1 MEKEEK
7 FFFNHYSLTSDDA
20 TNLLSTMIEGIKVF
34 YLKKRL
40 ENTTF
45 YFYTE
50 MDSFWDFKVDTHLT
64 MRDVFFS
71 LEDAYKS
78 FFIQFIEKSVKI
90 ENIFENEEILNQLPN
105 YDIVIKGDGSG
116 EQYYLFVLNT
126 DLNGVLLSFN
136 QGTWVESLVEVC
148 KVEDNNYIDIKLK
161 NIAKKEHAI
170 ELLSFENEALKEKV
184 LGNLSHE
191 NIKYTDAFITWLNL
205 RDISHL
211 EHIVE
216 KINFA
221 MEHKL
226 ERRAGAIGKIN
237 SKEINNLFEVVV
249 GSPQGM
255 EDAQI
260 RVFFKDFDGVTYFLY
275 GFIKRNE
282 YGISYEKLGH
292 ISNTLKIIKDE
303 KLDEI

>member
-50 MDSFWDFKVDTHLT
+50 MDNFWDFKIDTHLT

-90 ENIFENEEILNQLPN
+90 ENIFENEEILEKLPN

-126 DLNGVLLSFN
+126 DLNGILLSFN
-136 QGTWVESLVEVC
+136 QGTWVESLVDVC

-170 ELLSFENEALKEKV
+170 ELLSFEKEALKEEI
-184 LGNLSHE
+184 LGKLPTTNIIYSDDFKGWYLS
-191 NIKYTDAFITWLNL
+191 K
-205 RDISHL
+205 DISTIEKITTKINQCVSMKFVSDGFL
-211 EHIVE
+211 LKKLQDDVWQIRIGTEGGLQESAIRVLFKYDESSIYILWYVE
-216 KINFA
+216 KQGERNYDYSSDIDKANEIFKKIK
-221 MEHKL
+221 EL
-226 ERRAGAIGKIN
+226 EI
-237 SKEINNLFEVVV
+237 
-249 GSPQGM
+249 
-255 EDAQI
+255 
-260 RVFFKDFDGVTYFLY
+260 
-275 GFIKRNE
+275 
-282 YGISYEKLGH
+282 
-292 ISNTLKIIKDE
+292 
-303 KLDEI
+303 DEI